1 MSGPVFV
8 EQEPNQGTEQPL
20 EPGATIGRE
29 GCDITLSDPDV
40 SRRHAAIQIVRD
52 EVSIEDLG
60 STNGTLVN
68 GQRIEERR
76 RLSDGDEIQIGS
88 TVWRLRAPASATRL
102 VDRPTGATRLTQTT
116 SLRPS
121 AEPPPEPPAAA
132 PEPPAAAEPPAAGPE
147 PPTPEPPEAAPPPRA
162 EPPATE
168 PPAPPPRAPD
178 PVAAEPP
185 APEPPATKPPA
196 PEPVAARAPAPP
208 GAGRRGDVPV
218 PDFQP
223 SAIRRVVPGPD
234 VVTPFAPT
242 AASRRKGS
250 AATRMGATI
259 IALLVVALTTA
270 GVLIY
275 YIAEPFK

>member
-8 EQEPNQGTEQPL
+8 EQEPNQGTEVPV

-60 STNGTLVN
+60 STNGTFVN

-102 VDRPTGATRLTQTT
+102 VDRPSGATRLSQAT

-121 AEPPPEPPAAA
+121 AEPPTEPPTPAAAPEPPAAA
-132 PEPPAAAEPPAAGPE
+132 PEPPAPE
-147 PPTPEPPEAAPPPRA
+147 PAAPPPRTPEPA
-162 EPPATE
+162 AGEPPASET
-168 PPAPPPRAPD
+168 
-178 PVAAEPP
+178 
-185 APEPPATKPPA
+185 PA

-208 GAGRRGDVPV
+208 GAGRRGDVPA

-259 IALLVVALTTA
+259 VALIVVALTTA

-275 YIAEPFK
+275 YITEPFK

>member
-8 EQEPNQGTEQPL
+8 EQTPNQGTEQPV
-20 EPGATIGRE
+20 EPGTTIGRE

-40 SRRHAAIQIVRD
+40 SRRHAAIQVVGD

-60 STNGTLVN
+60 STNGTFVN
-68 GQRIEERR
+68 GQRIEVRR
-76 RLSDGDEIQIGS
+76 RLGDGDEVKIGS

-102 VDRPTGATRLTQTT
+102 VDRPTGATRLSQTT
-116 SLRPS
+116 TLRPS
-121 AEPPPEPPAAA
+121 AEPPTA
-132 PEPPAAAEPPAAGPE
+132 PEPPTAEPPAPA
-147 PPTPEPPEAAPPPRA
+147 PPRA
-162 EPPATE
+162 DPPVAPPRAPEPS
-168 PPAPPPRAPD
+168 APPPRAPE
-178 PVAAEPP
+178 PVA
-185 APEPPATKPPA
+185 PEPPA

-234 VVTPFAPT
+234 VPTPFAPST
-242 AASRRKGS
+242 PSRRKGS

-259 IALLVVALTTA
+259 IAGIVVALTAA

-275 YIAEPFK
+275 YITEPFK

>member
-8 EQEPNQGTEQPL
+8 EQEPNQGTEVPV

-60 STNGTLVN
+60 STNGTFVN

-76 RLSDGDEIQIGS
+76 RLTDGDEIQIGS

-102 VDRPTGATRLTQTT
+102 VDQPSGATRLSQTT

-121 AEPPPEPPAAA
+121 AEPPTEPPTPAEPPAAA
-132 PEPPAAAEPPAAGPE
+132 PEPPAPAEP
-147 PPTPEPPEAAPPPRA
+147 AAPPPRA
-162 EPPATE
+162 PE
-168 PPAPPPRAPD
+168 

-185 APEPPATKPPA
+185 ASEPAPSRAEPPASEPPASKPPA
-196 PEPVAARAPAPP
+196 QEPVAARAPAPA
-208 GAGRRGDVPV
+208 GAGRRGDVPL

-259 IALLVVALTTA
+259 MALIVVALTTA

-275 YIAEPFK
+275 YITEPFK